1 MQYVARHTSRYQ
13 QFLNHIPILGDV
25 LRRPLGILGLL
36 IVSGFFLMVI
46 FAPLL
51 APYDYAEQDIP
62 SMLQGPS
69 QAHPLGT
76 DHLGRDLLSRIIY
89 GSRIALGVAVPAVSV
104 ALVGGLVLGLT
115 AGYLGGGVDNA
126 TLVVLDS
133 LQAFPAVILA
143 LAILALLGSSLVNV
157 IIVIG
162 LAWIPGYARIAR
174 AQVLSAKQNQYIEV
188 EHSLGASQKRIV
200 FLHIMPNILA
210 PLLILAAMDLPV
222 VITFE
227 AGLSFLGLGVPL
239 QRPRSPP
246 RRNRRAGLLPQR
258 FLLKRGSAGSV
269 ITAIPASGST
279 LSSKHRP
286 QSRNRTITRKGGPR
300 LRTRWVAFSPAAP
313 LTAGMGMLR

>member
-1 MQYVARHTSRYQ
+1 MQYVARPTSRYQ

-25 LRRPLGILGLL
+25 LRRPLGVLGFL
-36 IVSGFFLMVI
+36 IALGFMLTVV

-69 QAHPLGT
+69 SAHLLGT
-76 DHLGRDLLSRIIY
+76 DHLGRDLLSRIVY
-89 GSRIALGVAVPAVSV
+89 GSRIALGVAVPAV
-104 ALVGGLVLGLT
+104 AIAMVGGLALGLT
-115 AGYLGGGVDNA
+115 AGYLGGIVDNV
-126 TLVVLDS
+126 TLVLLDS
-133 LQAFPAVILA
+133 MQAFPAVILA

-162 LAWIPGYARIAR
+162 LAWIPGYARIVR

-227 AGLSFLGLGVPL
+227 AGLSFLGLGV
-239 QRPRSPP
+239 RPPTPSWGVILSDGFNVIRQSPWP
-246 RRNRRAGLLPQR
+246 ITWAGLTLI
-258 FLLKRGSAGSV
+258 
-269 ITAIPASGST
+269 ITT
-279 LSSKHRP
+279 LGFTLFGETLRDVLD
-286 QSRNRTITRKGGPR
+286 PR
-300 LRTRWVAFSPAAP
+300 LSGTR
-313 LTAGMGMLR
+313 GI